1 MTDIGDQSSLWAIFQ
16 RARELTRIEIDDIQ
30 AQQIKEKGNVKRV
43 LKSGHAP
50 GNFVVGDTD
59 FIEFQRV
66 LDRVV
71 ESQEEIFV
79 DLGCGKGEVMASA
92 ILYKRNEVLLQLVIG
107 IELMHFQMDE
117 CKRLCKHLST
127 IVDDDSR
134 HLPIVECREEDFI
147 ESDWSHATIVYACA
161 TCFSQTML
169 DLLHGKFMLLK
180 PNAKVMLLDRELED
194 DVFFALIFFET
205 VKTSWGT
212 GTLYVYERTEHPPR

>member
-1 MTDIGDQSSLWAIFQ
+1 MTDIGDESSPWAIFQ
-16 RARELTRIEIDDIQ
+16 RARELTRIEIDDVQ
-30 AQQIKEKGNVKRV
+30 AQQIQEKGNVKRV

-92 ILYKRNEVLLQLVIG
+92 ILYKRNEVSLQVVIG

-117 CKRLCKHLST
+117 Y
-127 IVDDDSR
+127 
-134 HLPIVECREEDFI
+134 CREEDFI

-169 DLLHGKFMLLK
+169 DLLHGKFTLLK
-180 PNAKVMLLDRELED
+180 PSAKVMLLDRELED
-194 DVFFALIFFET
+194 DVFFALLFFET

-212 GTLYVYERTEHPPR
+212 GTMYVYERTEHPPR